1 MDTEMNQEETKTDTT
16 ETTETTDQAETKQ
29 PNPPAIPWERGNP
42 GYKMFTV
49 NVDVVEDTEGFVYS
63 THRFADDDMETLASL
78 GSGGL
83 EQSAFGL
90 VSEAV
95 RRTCLVE
102 ALLRMSDDEQ
112 TFIDDFIK
120 ADEAKKQELAMELA
134 NKTMSVL
141 SNLVGNISLPVA
153 NEVLYMIESNVEEI
167 PVDDG
172 KDQ

>member
-1 MDTEMNQEETKTDTT
+1 MSKDTEAVNKETSESS
-16 ETTETTDQAETKQ
+16 ETTEPKAQ
-29 PNPPAIPWERGNP
+29 PNPPGLPWERGSP
-42 GYKMFTV
+42 DYKMFTV
-49 NVDVVEDTEGFVYS
+49 NVDIVEDSAGFVYS
-63 THRFADDDMETLASL
+63 THKFPDDDMVTLASL

-102 ALLRMSDDEQ
+102 ALLRMSDEDENY
-112 TFIDDFIK
+112 IDDFIK
-120 ADEAKKQELAMELA
+120 ADKEKKAEMAMELA

-141 SNLVGNISLPVA
+141 SNLIGNISLPVA
-153 NEVLYMIESNVEEI
+153 NEVLYMVEANVEEI
-167 PVDDG
+167 PVDGG